1 MEGNSTNSKIRV
13 SEDSDS
19 ERNRIYEEFRNHL
32 LKLQMMN
39 SENFDKSILS
49 LSSTLLALS
58 LAFINDIVD
67 FKKAINPEFIK
78 LSWVFLVG
86 AILITL
92 ISFLLSQKAIDKQLD
107 YAEKYYLS
115 KLDEYLNK
123 NNIYNSLTK
132 GSSYFSALFF
142 IVGIIL
148 TVLFVQS
155 NI

>member
-1 MEGNSTNSKIRV
+1 MEGNSTNSNIKV

-19 ERNRIYEEFRNHL
+19 ERKRIYEEFRNHL

-67 FKKAINPEFIK
+67 FKVAICTEFIK

-132 GSSYFSALFF
+132 CSSYFSALFF

>member
-1 MEGNSTNSKIRV
+1 MEGNSTNSQIRL
-13 SEDSDS
+13 SEDNDS
-19 ERNRIYEEFRNHL
+19 ERKRIYEEFRNHL

-67 FKKAINPEFIK
+67 FKKAINTEFIK

-92 ISFLLSQKAIDKQLD
+92 ISFILSQKAIDKQLD